1 MAFSL
6 ILSIPLLSVL
16 LGCARSVAPSQALL
30 PTQLAIVAEQ
40 QGAAPDAGP
49 SAVSVVLDLRRNS
62 RDQLDVRVSNG
73 VRLWDGRH
81 MWEITGTEDALG
93 HGLHVQDRQAQRGG
107 DIPLHAADPL
117 HVIGMTRRDVWVE
130 LANRQVFRCALDRP
144 DCEAAAMDALP
155 LTHPGPGA
163 GFELSLQDGALMLTL
178 PFTEGEPATLLE
190 HVTRLIGVHWV
201 HEGWLPQDPMLDQAY
216 RGRAQI
222 MAPARDVVE
231 DGDLA
236 DWSDAEPLVVD
247 APWQVEAGA
256 DHWGGASDAS
266 FSVAAA
272 RQKHS
277 GASRGGASRGGASG
291 EACFAGRVRDDAW
304 TADDVVVLRIGS
316 AERRALPLPDG
327 AFSRTFEVCTEVPA
341 GELPF
346 VAAYVDHD
354 ADGTT
359 TLSSAPLNDGK
370 TEGRIRVP

>member
-6 ILSIPLLSVL
+6 ILSTPVLSLL

-40 QGAAPDAGP
+40 QGAAPDAIP

-81 MWEITGTEDALG
+81 MWEVTETEDALG

-144 DCEAAAMDALP
+144 NCEAAAMDALP
-155 LTHPGPGA
+155 LDHPGPGA
-163 GFELSLQDGALMLTL
+163 GFELSLQDGALKLKL

-222 MAPARDVVE
+222 VAQARDVAA
-231 DGDLA
+231 DGDLG

-266 FSVAAA
+266 FSIAAA

-277 GASRGGASRGGASG
+277 GASRGGASG

-304 TADDVVVLRIGS
+304 TADDVVVLRIGD
-316 AERRALPLPDG
+316 AELRAVPLPDS
-327 AFSRTFEVCTEVPA
+327 AFSRTFEVCAEVPA